1 MRKIFEK
8 IMPAKT
14 GLAVEVK
21 DKQHLRIIDL
31 EGSQVIDTVIFNF
44 NNLREKLSTAWSRWA
59 KLPKGSGEQIVSD
72 MVKEGDY
79 LKSTLCRPMM
89 TIVKETAETKGV
101 HSVHGRMCTRWTYE
115 VHAVDSRDGCFEII
129 SKVISPYDLLP
140 EDIPDAICFNMN
152 YVHHPEEHRWEIKE
166 PVSRAGDYVELRAE
180 MDCLV
185 AMSNCPQDILN
196 PCNSWH
202 CTPMKIEIYEEEE

>member
-1 MRKIFEK
+1 MYAHKGVNDAKIFEK

-31 EGSQVIDTVIFNF
+31 EGSQVIDTVIFNL

-59 KLPKGSGEQIVSD
+59 KLPKGSGEQLVSD

-89 TIVKETAETKGV
+89 TIGN
-101 HSVHGRMCTRWTYE
+101 
-115 VHAVDSRDGCFEII
+115 
-129 SKVISPYDLLP
+129 SP
-140 EDIPDAICFNMN
+140 
-152 YVHHPEEHRWEIKE
+152 
-166 PVSRAGDYVELRAE
+166 S
-180 MDCLV
+180 
-185 AMSNCPQDILN
+185 
-196 PCNSWH
+196 
-202 CTPMKIEIYEEEE
+202 